1 MEEIEDFKKQIKD
14 LKKQVKDLTNEK
26 NDLIIKLDNAT
37 KHVPSSERAD
47 SRTWYY
53 RGRGS

>member
-1 MEEIEDFKKQIKD
+1 MEKVEDLKKQVKD

-26 NDLIIKLDNAT
+26 NDLIIKLDNAS
-37 KHVPSSERAD
+37 KHVPSGERRD
-47 SRTWYY
+47 SRAWYF